1 MFKTKQLCIG
11 IALVMLAG
19 VMRAAW
25 AAEDQSAA
33 TPYRPTVSNPADLS
47 QPGWL
52 EMEFGWQRIKG
63 GSSSG
68 DKRRESTPVLV
79 KLAFSENWGI
89 LVGSEL
95 SVRRTDTEN
104 AFYKGAGDTTFTLK
118 HRIPTTTEGSAWGI
132 EAGYKS
138 PTAKDTIG
146 SAKADTILNAIFSTD
161 FSGNHLDLNLGAS
174 RLGAITEEQGRIQ
187 TNWAASLS
195 RNLDDQWGLFG
206 ELSGSYQRGAPALS
220 QFLAG
225 ASYNYSKRLVFD
237 VGATTGLAK
246 ASQNWSVFAGV
257 TVLLGKLW

>member
-11 IALVMLAG
+11 LVILAG
-19 VMRAAW
+19 IMPSAY
-25 AAEDQSAA
+25 AAEDQPAA

-47 QPGWL
+47 HPGWL
-52 EMEFGWQRIKG
+52 ELEFGGQRIKG

-68 DKRRESTPVLV
+68 DRRRESTPVLV

-89 LVGSEL
+89 LIGGEL
-95 SVRRTDTEN
+95 QVRRIDTGD
-104 AFYKGAGDTTFTLK
+104 ALYKGAGDTTFTLK
-118 HRIPTTTEGSAWGI
+118 HRIPTATEGSAWGI
-132 EAGYKS
+132 EAGYKF
-138 PTAKDTIG
+138 PTAKDAIG
-146 SAKADTILNAIFSTD
+146 SAKADTILNGIFSTD

-174 RLGAITEEQGRIQ
+174 RLGAITEQQGRIQ

-195 RNLDDQWGLFG
+195 RNLDDKWGLFG

-246 ASQNWSVFAGV
+246 ASPTWSVFAGV